1 MISNKEEYENCKAQ
15 VTRQREELTR
25 TRKQM
30 DELEVTV
37 LGLEAELEESKETYE
52 PVPEEDKDV
61 I

>member
-15 VTRQREELTR
+15 VTRQREELIR

-30 DELEVTV
+30 DELEGTV
-37 LGLEAELEESKETYE
+37 LELEAQLVESKETYE
-52 PVPEEDKDV
+52 PVSKEDKDV